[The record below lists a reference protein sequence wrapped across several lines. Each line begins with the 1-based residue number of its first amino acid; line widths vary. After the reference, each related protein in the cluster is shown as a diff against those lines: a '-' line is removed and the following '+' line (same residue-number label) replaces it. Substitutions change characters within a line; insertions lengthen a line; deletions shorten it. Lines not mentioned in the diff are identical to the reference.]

1 MSQRLKTKIEFNAT
15 SHNGL
20 KRYHDELA
28 QKLKLRKA
36 KVNKNP
42 FKLKD
47 KWINTHNIL
56 QKSKLKIKH
65 LNSVYLLDKESAD
78 MQHCVQIY
86 DEKVK
91 SGTSYIF
98 HIDYYKKPY
107 TCELVIRNKN
117 KKVVINQLYGK
128 YNQQPDPKLKQK
140 LEKLLEKV
148 NAK

>member
-1 MSQRLKTKIEFNAT
+1 
-15 SHNGL
+15 
-20 KRYHDELA
+20 
-28 QKLKLRKA
+28 
-36 KVNKNP
+36 
-42 FKLKD
+42 
-47 KWINTHNIL
+47 
-56 QKSKLKIKH
+56 
-65 LNSVYLLDKESAD
+65 

-86 DEKVK
+86 DKKVK

-107 TCELVIRNKN
+107 TCELVIKNKN